1 MSNEN
6 DMRPDAPAVHPTQAA
21 EIADGLRDA
30 NFCAVQRRLREALAE
45 PETVPPALL
54 RRIVRRCE
62 AVLAGRAAEERLHRS
77 ETLPQDELCC
87 LTAAGLLGRLA
98 YGRKL
103 PEEPELP
110 VMAQQLSGSA
120 WLRGRAGKTPQEAL
134 RCLREIMP
142 MQPNESAAAAGR
154 KEPPKPQGPVR

>member
-6 DMRPDAPAVHPTQAA
+6 DMRPGAPAVHPAQAA
-21 EIADGLRDA
+21 EIADSLRDA
-30 NFCAVQRRLREALAE
+30 DFCAVQRQLREALAE
-45 PETVPPALL
+45 PETVPPSLL
-54 RRIVRRCE
+54 RRTVRRCE
-62 AVLAGRAAEERLHRS
+62 AVLAGRAAEELLHRS
-77 ETLPQDELCC
+77 ETLPQDELCR

-110 VMAQQLSGSA
+110 VMAQQLSESA

-134 RCLREIMP
+134 RCLWEVTP
-142 MQPNESAAAAGR
+142 MQPNDPAAAGR